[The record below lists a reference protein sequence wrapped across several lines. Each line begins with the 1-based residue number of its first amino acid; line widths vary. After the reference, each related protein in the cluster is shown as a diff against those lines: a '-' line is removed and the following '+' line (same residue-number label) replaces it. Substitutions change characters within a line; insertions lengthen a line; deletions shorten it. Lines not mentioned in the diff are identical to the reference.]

1 VELTVDSR
9 PRATRLARARPW
21 VAVIVAAIIFAL
33 IPVLGLKLFFV
44 VPLIGLV
51 LAAGAPPDYVADA
64 RTVDRRPRNLVL
76 GIVVL
81 ICVAVVVLQ
90 PQLILWLVVTFGVDA
105 AGLVVAIIAVA
116 SLALPLA
123 MADSTAAI
131 KDMPQSRVVL
141 TRRNLILCLT
151 VAVTVAVWYAGPGLS
166 YLAIAALVVGLPIPL
181 ALSRL
186 LAARRDRLELGL
198 LRQPFSLGAAR
209 AVPTLAAPRSRG
221 NLLPHRLQFLN
232 MLVLCGLLAF
242 TLFTGAYDAAA
253 FGRETPS

>member
-1 VELTVDSR
+1 
-9 PRATRLARARPW
+9 
-21 VAVIVAAIIFAL
+21 
-33 IPVLGLKLFFV
+33 
-44 VPLIGLV
+44 
-51 LAAGAPPDYVADA
+51 
-64 RTVDRRPRNLVL
+64 
-76 GIVVL
+76 
-81 ICVAVVVLQ
+81 
-90 PQLILWLVVTFGVDA
+90 
-105 AGLVVAIIAVA
+105 
-116 SLALPLA
+116 
-123 MADSTAAI
+123 MADSTAVI

-198 LRQPFSLGAAR
+198 LRQPSLGAAR
-209 AVPTLAAPRSRG
+209 AVPTLAVPQSHD

-253 FGRETPS
+253 FGFSHGGYRPS